1 MLWEGYVFDPKRNKD
16 GRTWEEEPL
25 VYVQESSADEKVT
38 VHVHAVNKK
47 IVKDSRVIV
56 NILPTGNGLSIVT
69 KL

>member
-38 VHVHAVNKK
+38 VHVHAVNRRLSK
-47 IVKDSRVIV
+47 IHE
-56 NILPTGNGLSIVT
+56 
-69 KL
+69 